1 MPRYGGSP
9 ARSEKSGFAGFW
21 RSRRKEKAS
30 REFDRRYASAPSD
43 SSAGPRAA
51 LYKGQM
57 GSTHKKSSRM
67 QGQGQS
73 ANGRVREF
81 AVKRQRFSRS
91 ALVYGLIAAVA
102 CFALAFVVVYPAAR
116 DYYVMMRTTAQ
127 QQAEYEALTERQ
139 DYIQAEIDRLSTD
152 EGIEDEASKEFGW
165 VKEGDNAVYVNGLD
179 PSDEDPVYADVL
191 AGSVPAPAT
200 WYSGLLDPLFG
211 VDPNNV
217 GSSK

>member
-1 MPRYGGSP
+1 
-9 ARSEKSGFAGFW
+9 
-21 RSRRKEKAS
+21 
-30 REFDRRYASAPSD
+30 
-43 SSAGPRAA
+43 
-51 LYKGQM
+51 
-57 GSTHKKSSRM
+57 M